1 MPTRQRPRWVA
12 GPVSGTR
19 AGRLLALLVVAGMV
33 LAGCSSGASGGGAGA
48 ASEEPMVPGVK
59 PEFTVPADRVPPDEL
74 VVEELLSGE
83 GPVVR
88 PGDTVQIHWVGRAW
102 STGVEFDSSWD
113 RGPPLTVELGA
124 GRVIPGME
132 QGLEG
137 RRVGG
142 RYRLVIP
149 PELAYGDEGTRG
161 AIEPGETLVFVV
173 DVLEIVSDEGSS

>member
-1 MPTRQRPRWVA
+1 MWV
-12 GPVSGTR
+12 GSGTR
-19 AGRLLALLVVAGMV
+19 AGRLLAVLLVAAMV
-33 LAGCSSGASGGGAGA
+33 LAGCSSGASGGGSGA
-48 ASEEPMVPGVK
+48 ASEEPQVPGVK
-59 PEFTVPADRVPPDEL
+59 PEFAVPTDRVPPDEL
-74 VVEELLSGE
+74 VVEELIAGE

-88 PGDTVQIHWVGRAW
+88 PGDTVQIHWVGKAW

-124 GRVIPGME
+124 GRVIPGLE

-149 PELAYGDEGTRG
+149 PGLAYGDEGTRG
-161 AIEPGETLVFVV
+161 AIEPEETLVFVV
-173 DVLEIVSDEGSS
+173 DVLEVVSDAGSA